1 MGLRDVHVDFRH
13 QTLLE
18 PAFHNTPQRLD
29 RVEFRRVGGLERQL
43 DVVTRTVFS
52 HDVCMVRSV
61 IVKDQLDR
69 RCGLTSGQRL
79 TNHSDEG
86 VEVGRVCRW
95 SQQEERLRKM
105 LAHRSDDCDSCVS
118 CLVQH
123 EFDGLLL
130 RAPRPLAVHPAVEA
144 GFVDVHQEFLLLNEC
159 GERDGKLP
167 PLLLFLQNHALLVR
181 IGTNQVLD
189 AVPVV
194 ERAQPRE

>member
-1 MGLRDVHVDFRH
+1 M
-13 QTLLE
+13 E
-18 PAFHNTPQRLD
+18 S
-29 RVEFRRVGGLERQL
+29 EL
-43 DVVTRTVFS
+43 DVVTRTVLS
-52 HDVCMVRSV
+52 HDDSVVRSV
-61 IVKDQLDR
+61 VVENDVYR
-69 RCGLTSGQRL
+69 RCRLASGQRL

-95 SQQEERLRKM
+95 NQQEERLRKM
-105 LAHRSDDCDSCVS
+105 PAHRSDDCDSCVS

-144 GFVDVHQEFLLLNEC
+144 GFVDVHQEFLLLNER
-159 GERDGKLP
+159 GKRDGELP

-189 AVPVV
+189 AILVV
-194 ERAQPRE
+194 ERAQPRD